1 MNETNLYKIYQLI
14 SFFILKFS
22 YKTLNVPNKK
32 DDEIW
37 LVNPGHEYYPLIR
50 ITLNTIEQVIFE
62 QERIDETVKMVFKR
76 LRINKGRFLDVHV
89 TKDEV
94 LNSEIYDSLA
104 LESNYHSGLELN
116 DIFPG
121 INNVVH
127 DVENGTLEIQEIFQ
141 ELNTYSK
148 QARTQ
153 KRNLKVKLPLVTS
166 ITIAIC
172 FGMYLLS
179 QFLGSRY
186 GLTNALIFLGGDYKM
201 FTVGLGQFFRL
212 ITVGFL
218 HSGLVHL
225 LMNMLALYSLG
236 SSLEKEIGSLKFAIV
251 LYGSVILSSLFS
263 LMLNENQLSVG
274 LSGGIYGLFGIY
286 LAIAYKHHALND
298 PSTRNTIFINLLIN
312 FMPGINY
319 IAHIGGLVAG
329 VVFYFILSG
338 RKEFYIVYLVLIT
351 ILSFKIYTTHDIYPK
366 YGGTDTE
373 VIEIYRDL
381 GLDSYADKLEN
392 KLIEAY
398 KEW

>member
-153 KRNLKVKLPLVTS
+153 KRNLTFKLRFCVRS
-166 ITIAIC
+166 C
-172 FGMYLLS
+172 F
-179 QFLGSRY
+179 
-186 GLTNALIFLGGDYKM
+186 
-201 FTVGLGQFFRL
+201 
-212 ITVGFL
+212 
-218 HSGLVHL
+218 
-225 LMNMLALYSLG
+225 
-236 SSLEKEIGSLKFAIV
+236 E
-251 LYGSVILSSLFS
+251 
-263 LMLNENQLSVG
+263 
-274 LSGGIYGLFGIY
+274 
-286 LAIAYKHHALND
+286 
-298 PSTRNTIFINLLIN
+298 
-312 FMPGINY
+312 
-319 IAHIGGLVAG
+319 
-329 VVFYFILSG
+329 
-338 RKEFYIVYLVLIT
+338 
-351 ILSFKIYTTHDIYPK
+351 
-366 YGGTDTE
+366 
-373 VIEIYRDL
+373 
-381 GLDSYADKLEN
+381 
-392 KLIEAY
+392 
-398 KEW
+398 